1 MNIMCPQPIWRQFI
15 YESEEWERLL
25 TFLKQEN
32 VFYKSR
38 LAEVVNAVN
47 DNETLITSEN
57 FNDNFLLQDKMIDFL
72 SGELKEHN
80 GLLEKSLYIDGEPSG
95 EVIRNQ
101 KKLRTDIQKAEEI
114 FTRTK
119 KSFSIFIEELL

>member
-1 MNIMCPQPIWRQFI
+1 
-15 YESEEWERLL
+15 LL